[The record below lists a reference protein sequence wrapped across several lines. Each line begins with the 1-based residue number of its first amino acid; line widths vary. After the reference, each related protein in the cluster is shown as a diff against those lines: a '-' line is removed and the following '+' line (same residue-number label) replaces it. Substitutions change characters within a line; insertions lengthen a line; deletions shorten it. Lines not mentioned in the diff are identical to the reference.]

1 MILPNFMCIGATKSG
16 TTTLC
21 DILRKHPDIFIPS
34 YKEPHFFDSP
44 IIYEKGIDWYGNT
57 YFSKGKTNKCIADF
71 TPSYLFEKKAPNRI
85 LRELGSNVKFIVILR
100 NPVDRA
106 YSQYLHSVR
115 DERESL
121 TFINA
126 LENEK
131 DRLANIN
138 EDINYLS
145 KLRISYIS
153 QGLYG
158 DMIENYLRYFSKDNF
173 LFLSFEDELIKDTK
187 STIYKVLSFLELDN
201 KIALDFNIR
210 SNMASK
216 VRFKWLMRFMQ
227 KSGFWRKIIRKS
239 IYSLKW
245 RQIIKN
251 KIHRLNI
258 ISFTPEPLTKD
269 IRKRIYKDYFQQ
281 DIKKLEKI
289 IGQKMNWK
297 E

>member
-44 IIYEKGIDWYGNT
+44 IIYEKGVDWYSNT
-57 YFSKGKTNKCIADF
+57 YFSKGKTKKCIADF

-85 LRELGSNVKFIVILR
+85 LRELGSNIKFIVILR

-115 DERESL
+115 DEREDL

-131 DRLANIN
+131 KRLSHIN
-138 EDINYLS
+138 EDTNYLL

-158 DMIENYLRYFSKDNF
+158 EMIENYLRSFSKDNF

-187 STIYKVLSFLELDN
+187 NTIFKVLNFLEVDN

-227 KSGFWRKIIRKS
+227 KSGLWRNIIRKS
-239 IYSLKW
+239 IYSFKW

-258 ISFTPEPLTKD
+258 VSFTPEPLTQE
-269 IRKRIYKDYFQQ
+269 IRKKIYKDYFQQ
-281 DIKKLEKI
+281 DIKKLENILGK
-289 IGQKMNWK
+289 KMNWK